1 MECPRYVGNSLS
13 VEGKGYRKPRAPQ
26 KRYVK
31 TLNLNASGKPGFGDP
46 SGGSDGQN
54 DCEMDG
60 EDVTTKSYT
69 WDVDRINRLAQP
81 RQRVREDLS
90 PPLQITKEYK
100 VVRSRKPR
108 LLNTTGKRHH
118 ANSPKHQQVSGS
130 SYT

>member
-1 MECPRYVGNSLS
+1 M
-13 VEGKGYRKPRAPQ
+13 
-26 KRYVK
+26 K

-90 PPLQITKEYK
+90 PPLQITKEHK

-108 LLNTTGKRHH
+108 LPNTTGKRHQ
-118 ANSPKHQQVSGS
+118 ANSPKHHQVFSTTAQYGIVSNVSLGDNDIRGSGIRKNNQ
-130 SYT
+130 TEGI

>member
-1 MECPRYVGNSLS
+1 M
-13 VEGKGYRKPRAPQ
+13 A
-26 KRYVK
+26 
-31 TLNLNASGKPGFGDP
+31 
-46 SGGSDGQN
+46 
-54 DCEMDG
+54 
-60 EDVTTKSYT
+60 TKSYT